1 MSLAIMPLIN
11 ADRLE
16 RNIIELG
23 QVGHLP
29 GGGVSRLA
37 FSPEDLQAR
46 QLVRQWMEAAGMM
59 VRVDAAGNLIGRY
72 AGNNEELGV
81 LATGSHID
89 TVAVGGRYDGVLGVL
104 AGIEMVRT
112 LRDNHRKLEH
122 PIEVIVFTDE
132 ESTVIGCKSMAGTLN
147 PDPEAYRRRDGRD
160 IQRCLETIGGNWP
173 TIATAKRSATDM
185 VAFVELH
192 VEQGGVLE
200 SEGKEIGVVKGIV
213 GQYRFLVTV
222 AGRANHAG
230 TTPMHLRRDALV
242 AASRVVL
249 AVHHLATSIPG
260 EQVATVGMMNVSPNA
275 TNTVPDRVELSIDLR
290 DLSLDHLTCLVAR
303 LEKELTLIATETHT
317 EIGLKRT
324 LEVLPTLAHPD
335 IQAAIVQACQEFGAS
350 YTHLP
355 SRAGHDA
362 QEIGRFTD
370 MGMIFVPSRLGISHA
385 EDEYTSPQQCALG
398 ANILLQTFIALDR
411 LKRN

>member
-1 MSLAIMPLIN
+1 MPTATKLLIN
-11 ADRLE
+11 SDRLE
-16 RNIIELG
+16 QSIIELA
-23 QVGHLP
+23 QIGHLA

-46 QLVRQWMEAAGMM
+46 QLVRQWMESSGMT

-72 AGNNEELGV
+72 AGKKEELGV

-89 TVAVGGRYDGVLGVL
+89 TVAIGGRYDGVLGVL

-112 LRDNHRKLEH
+112 LRDHHTKLDH
-122 PIEVIVFTDE
+122 AVEVIVFTDE
-132 ESTVIGCKSMAGTLN
+132 ESTVIGCKSMAGNLN
-147 PDPEAYRRRDGRD
+147 PDPEFYRRRDGRD
-160 IQRCLETIGGNWP
+160 IQNCLASIGGNWSE
-173 TIATAKRSATDM
+173 IGTAKLHANDM

-200 SEGKEIGVVKGIV
+200 NEGKEIGVVKGVV

-222 AGRANHAG
+222 KGRANHAG

-249 AVHHLATSIPG
+249 AVNHLATSIPG

-290 DLSLDHLTCLVAR
+290 DLSLEHLTTLIAR
-303 LEKELTLIATETHT
+303 LEMELNLIATETHT
-317 EIGLKRT
+317 EIALKRT
-324 LEVLPTLAHPD
+324 LEVLPTLAHPE
-335 IQAAIVQACQEFGAS
+335 IQAAIAQSCEAFGAS

-370 MGMIFVPSRLGISHA
+370 MGMIFVPSRAGISHA
-385 EDEYTSPQQCALG
+385 EDEYTSPEQCALG
-398 ANILLQTFIALDR
+398 ANILLHTFMALDQ
-411 LKRN
+411 LKK